1 MPEEKPEPGQECIKH
16 YYYISMQVFNLLVLS
31 RNKEMHGKYSFHG
44 SIVQITLAWVVSHTC
59 SLAELWPKEI
69 RSVQPS

>member
-31 RNKEMHGKYSFHG
+31 WNKEMHGKCSLHG
-44 SIVQITLAWVVSHTC
+44 STVQISLSWVV
-59 SLAELWPKEI
+59 
-69 RSVQPS
+69 R